1 MNISVIGCGRWGSFI
16 AWYLSSLSYNVTLYG
31 RSNSKSF
38 EELQK
43 EGRNE
48 YITLSENMD
57 LTSSLKK
64 ACKNKI
70 IIISIDSQNLR
81 GLCEKMSS
89 VGVQDKIIILCMKG
103 LEIETGLRLSQVAES
118 TLPKSNK
125 IAVWI
130 GPGHVQDFKSGIPSC
145 MVIDSKDE
153 NITWKLI
160 DMFSSKLIRFY
171 YGSDIVGNEIGAA
184 LKNVIGVAAG
194 MLDGLGL
201 SSLKGSLMTRGTK
214 EVARL
219 IEAMGGNPLSAYGLC
234 HLGDYEATLFS
245 RHSHNRQFGE
255 CYVTKDEFSGLA
267 EGFYTAKAVMHLCE
281 KYDVEMPICRAV
293 YDVLYGNTSPKEAV
307 SNLFDRDIK
316 TELQ

>member
-16 AWYLSSLSYNVTLYG
+16 AWYLSSLSYNITLYG
-31 RSNSKSF
+31 RSGSKAF

-48 YITLSENMD
+48 YITLSENIS
-57 LTSSLKK
+57 LTNSLKK
-64 ACKNKI
+64 ACRNKI

-81 GLCEKMSS
+81 GLCEDINRN
-89 VGVQDKIIILCMKG
+89 GAQDKIIVLCMKG
-103 LEIETGLRLSQVAES
+103 LEIKTGLRLSQVAES
-118 TLPKSNK
+118 TLHKSNK
-125 IAVWI
+125 VAVWI
-130 GPGHVQDFKSGIPSC
+130 GPGHVQDFKKGTPSC
-145 MVIDSKDE
+145 MVIDGRDE
-153 NITWKLI
+153 NVTWKLI

-214 EVARL
+214 EVASL
-219 IEAMGGNPLSAYGLC
+219 IGAMGGNPLSAYGLC

-255 CYVTKDEFSGLA
+255 CFVTKEAFSGLA
-267 EGFYTAKAVMHLCE
+267 EGFYTTKAVISLCE
-281 KYDVEMPICRAV
+281 KYDVEMPICQAV
-293 YDVLYGNTSPKEAV
+293 YDVLYNGKSPEETINA
-307 SNLFDRDIK
+307 LFDRSLKKEI
-316 TELQ
+316 